1 MDFFRQFAFASQQE
15 QKLQQEI
22 FLSSSVEILLQLKI
36 FRTVAFDCERKHK
49 DWRFNISRNFPIIA

>member
-1 MDFFRQFAFASQQE
+1 MDFFFRQFAFTSQQE

-36 FRTVAFDCERKHK
+36 FRTVAIRLREKAQRLTV
-49 DWRFNISRNFPIIA
+49 